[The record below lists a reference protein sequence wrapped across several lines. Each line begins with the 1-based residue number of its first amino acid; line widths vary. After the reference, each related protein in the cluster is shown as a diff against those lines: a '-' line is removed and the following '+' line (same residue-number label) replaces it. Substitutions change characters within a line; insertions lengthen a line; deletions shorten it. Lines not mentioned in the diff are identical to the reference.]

1 MCFLIG
7 ARIKREGLMR
17 SLLQSPANTARGRL
31 VIGRESGTSMVLD
44 WQEGWAFWA
53 EGVATSGCGGGRR
66 LGE

>member
-1 MCFLIG
+1 
-7 ARIKREGLMR
+7 MR